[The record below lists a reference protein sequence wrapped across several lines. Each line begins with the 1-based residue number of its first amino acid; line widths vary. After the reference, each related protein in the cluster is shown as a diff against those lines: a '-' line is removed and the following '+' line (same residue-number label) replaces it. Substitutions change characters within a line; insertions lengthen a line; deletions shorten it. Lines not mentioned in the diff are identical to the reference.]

1 MSDDTRAAVDCAKEH
16 ARRALELAVRL
27 KRMLDEKDDECAAL
41 RAQLD
46 ELWPVATKAR
56 RIETLLPQQQ
66 QRARTPDPVRSM
78 RSRVAAAA
86 PLLKEYKT
94 VLRVYDQLA
103 FRGALQNKSDTE
115 AANAVAVHCA
125 RHNIAVP
132 HFRALQNLLVLHRQ
146 RSARVVAAGGDD
158 DDDVTVD

>member
-1 MSDDTRAAVDCAKEH
+1 MSDDARAAIDCAKEH

-46 ELWPVATKAR
+46 ELWSTTATKAR
-56 RIETLLPQQQ
+56 RTETLPQQQ
-66 QRARTPDPVRSM
+66 QRAPDPVRSM

-86 PLLKEYKT
+86 PLLKQYKT

-103 FRGALQNKSDTE
+103 FRGALQDKSDTE

-125 RHNIAVP
+125 RHDIAVP

-146 RSARVVAAGGDD
+146 RSARVVAATGDD